1 MAKTTRSIPP
11 GNPGENDLLGQLEN
25 ASKAFLS
32 RRALLAGASG
42 AAAAT
47 MMGVEGATSAHAAA
61 AAGKTV
67 RWANW
72 GLYLDFDNKTK
83 KYPTLEAFQKATGIK
98 ATYQEA
104 IDDND
109 TFTAK
114 VAPQLRLKKDIG
126 YDIVTMTEWK
136 AAQWVASGF
145 VQKLDDAAVP
155 NKKNVQASLLNRP
168 FDVGRHYSL
177 PWAGI
182 IAGIAWSK
190 SALPKGLKT
199 LDDLFAPANKGRI
212 EVLSE
217 MRDTIGLIMMWQGVD
232 ISKSFTD
239 AQFQKA
245 VDFLQKKIKDGYIRQ
260 VKGQSYAEDLISGD
274 AIAVIGWSGDI
285 NQLNLQNGNRFGFAV
300 PESGGTFSTDNL
312 MIASTSPNKAAAE
325 ALINYYYDP
334 AVAAKVANYITYVC
348 PVNGAKEAMAKINP
362 KQVNNPLIFPTDA
375 MWKNLKVFRELNPT
389 DTAKYAK
396 IFQKAIG
403 NG

>member
-1 MAKTTRSIPP
+1 MAKATRSIPP
-11 GNPGENDLLGQLEN
+11 GDSHEQELLAQLKTV
-25 ASKAFLS
+25 SQSFLS
-32 RRALLAGASG
+32 RRALLAGAGG
-42 AAAAT
+42 AAAASMLT
-47 MMGVEGATSAHAAA
+47 LEGADMAHAA
-61 AAGKTV
+61 GTV

-83 KYPTLEAFQKATGIK
+83 KYPTLEAFQKKTGIK

-126 YDIVTMTEWK
+126 YDVVTMTEWK

-145 VQKLDDAAVP
+145 VQKFDDAAIP
-155 NKKNVQASLLNRP
+155 NKKNVLPYLLNRP
-168 FDVGRHYSL
+168 LDNGRHYSL

-182 IAGIAWSK
+182 IAGFAWNNQK
-190 SALPKGLKT
+190 NPKGIHT
-199 LDDLFAPANKGRI
+199 MEQLFAPVNKGKV

-232 ISKSFTD
+232 VSKPFTD

-312 MIASTSPNKAAAE
+312 MIPVTSPNKAAAQ

-334 AVAAKVANYITYVC
+334 AVAAKVSNYITYVC
-348 PVNGAKEAMAKINP
+348 PVNGAKEAMAKLNP
-362 KQVNNPLIFPTDA
+362 KQVNNPLIFPT
-375 MWKNLKVFRELNPT
+375 WCFFFTTFFTWYYWSYINSTCSHFN
-389 DTAKYAK
+389 
-396 IFQKAIG
+396 
-403 NG
+403 